1 MVLRARDDPNALRAC
16 TRTGLHDAL
25 YRYNET
31 LDGIQ
36 RGLDQYLESKR
47 AIFPRL
53 YFISSEELLQVLC
66 VPPVV
71 ALHCCP
77 PLPLWPC
84 VFVPLWSTCMCS
96 PMFAS
101 FFEVFF
107 TCRARLVAVC
117 GCHHAWVM

>member
-1 MVLRARDDPNALRAC
+1 MVLRARDDPSALRAC

-53 YFISSEELLQVLC
+53 YFISSEELLQVRC
-66 VPPVV
+66 V
-71 ALHCCP
+71 CP
-77 PLPLWPC
+77 P
-84 VFVPLWSTCMCS
+84 
-96 PMFAS
+96 
-101 FFEVFF
+101 
-107 TCRARLVAVC
+107 
-117 GCHHAWVM
+117 

>member
-1 MVLRARDDPNALRAC
+1 MRFCRLSCGFVRVCLPSPPPYSPHPSHHFAMVLRARDDPNALRAC

-53 YFISSEELLQVLC
+53 YFISSEELLQVRC
-66 VPPVV
+66 V
-71 ALHCCP
+71 CP
-77 PLPLWPC
+77 P
-84 VFVPLWSTCMCS
+84 
-96 PMFAS
+96 
-101 FFEVFF
+101 
-107 TCRARLVAVC
+107 
-117 GCHHAWVM
+117 